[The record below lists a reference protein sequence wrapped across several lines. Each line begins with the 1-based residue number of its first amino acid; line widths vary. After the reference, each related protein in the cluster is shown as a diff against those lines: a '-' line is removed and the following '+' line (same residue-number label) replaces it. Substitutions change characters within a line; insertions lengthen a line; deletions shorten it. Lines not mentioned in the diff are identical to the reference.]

1 MVARWLL
8 NEPTM
13 KTQSAV
19 FGLVAVGVS
28 MLLMLVA
35 CETTDTG
42 LSAADSGP
50 GNDSA
55 VPVDSSQASYPT
67 DASDASNAPDAPDAS
82 DASDASNALDASDAD
97 SGQSSACSSPTAPDA
112 GSTCSN
118 EGAAC
123 SWGTN
128 PNCPY
133 TYNCTGGTWLLV
145 GSPQPEE
152 SCPAQ
157 APTLGATCPLCAYP
171 TGCTY
176 GDAGSSVT
184 LFCDVKP
191 GPEGAGAWTMRP

>member
-82 DASDASNALDASDAD
+82 DASDASNALDALDASDAD

-133 TYNCTGGTWLLV
+133 TSTA
-145 GSPQPEE
+145 
-152 SCPAQ
+152 PAARGCSSGRHNPKSRALPRRRRSVRRALYAHTRQ
-157 APTLGATCPLCAYP
+157 GALT
-171 TGCTY
+171 
-176 GDAGSSVT
+176 VT
-184 LFCDVKP
+184 RVL
-191 GPEGAGAWTMRP
+191 R